1 MSGKIIIFSG
11 FSGVGKNTIINELRK
26 KYPSL
31 LYIPSM
37 TTRSMR
43 DGESEGAPYFFV
55 SKEEFKDRIANDF
68 FIEYEQ
74 VHENWYGTPKDKYY
88 DALKLNQMVIKDID
102 VNGALRMKQEFRE
115 NVVLIYIEPPSVDEL
130 KERLV
135 QRGDDMDDII
145 KRLKR
150 VDHEASKKPYFDA
163 VVVNDHLQKAIAEC
177 EKIVLELMDKQDT
190 K

>member
-43 DGESEGAPYFFV
+43 EGESEGIPYFFV
-55 SKEEFKDRIANDF
+55 SKEEFKNRIANDF
-68 FIEYEQ
+68 FIEYES

-88 DALKLNQMVIKDID
+88 DALAQNQIVIKDID
-102 VNGALRMKQEFRE
+102 VNGALRMKQEFKGD
-115 NVVLIYIEPPSVDEL
+115 VLLVYIEPPSVDEL

-135 QRGDDMDDII
+135 QPG
-145 KRLKR
+145 
-150 VDHEASKKPYFDA
+150 
-163 VVVNDHLQKAIAEC
+163 
-177 EKIVLELMDKQDT
+177 LESACSCRSFHS
-190 K
+190 

>member
-11 FSGVGKNTIINELRK
+11 FSGVGKNTIINELRNR
-26 KYPSL
+26 YPSL

-37 TTRSMR
+37 TTRAMR
-43 DGESEGAPYFFV
+43 DGETEGIPYFFV
-55 SKEEFKDRIANDF
+55 SKEEFKNRIAKQF

-88 DALKLNQMVIKDID
+88 EALEQNKVVIKDID
-102 VNGALRMKQEFRE
+102 VNGALRMKQEF
-115 NVVLIYIEPPSVDEL
+115 NGDVVLVYIEPPSVDEL

-135 QRGDDMDDII
+135 TRGDDMDDII

-150 VDHEASKKPYFDA
+150 VDHEASKKPYFDYA
-163 VVVNDHLQKAIAEC
+163 VVNDDLEKAIAQC
-177 EKIVLELMDKQDT
+177 DDIVRHVMEGIMK
-190 K
+190 